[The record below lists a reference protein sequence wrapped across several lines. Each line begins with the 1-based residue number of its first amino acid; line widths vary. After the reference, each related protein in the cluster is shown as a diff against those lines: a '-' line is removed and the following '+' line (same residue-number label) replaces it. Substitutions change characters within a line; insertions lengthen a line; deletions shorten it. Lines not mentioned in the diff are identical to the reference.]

1 MVGAWYNL
9 IIKEVWLG
17 SILSLR
23 SLDFNFLKM
32 KGVIILSDKKYLNFE
47 TVKRILASSEE
58 DYSCDLSEAIIV
70 ALKDSAH
77 YTADDKT
84 LEEWKNSN
92 TDWGKAAYIIQ
103 TGIRRD
109 SFDIICTMSKSHGE
123 YVPIIFEYTKEIPFY
138 LIKEFLTFENEK
150 IAYAVARWCK
160 NKIIP
165 RDEVKEWLKSS
176 NPILRTAGLYAN
188 IGKKLPNPDYGSWV
202 DFVANPEILDALSI
216 YFKNTR
222 KLNWCILDNWYI
234 ESTEVS
240 IRALIMDIVGARRGG
255 VALLSRGLK
264 DDSAN
269 VRESASRAFYRK
281 RISLARIGCFRK
293 SNPFLSAKR
302 VASMYALARH
312 KNAPIKWL
320 VDGLKDANS
329 DVVAAARFASSQ
341 LGLPPFKVV
350 EIDEN
355 VYKKCLG
362 DVIVIAEIP
371 KDAETRGNQGKY
383 CRSNK
388 AKIVDI
394 IGDFYGEKIG
404 ISCYDNDVRYQIGDY
419 VKIPDFDFHENR
431 FFVPG
436 FYFFLTFLEAK
447 ETSSYTL

>member
-1 MVGAWYNL
+1 M
-9 IIKEVWLG
+9 WLG

-47 TVKRILASSEE
+47 TIKRILASSEE
-58 DYSCDLSEAIIV
+58 DYSCDLSEAITV

-109 SFDIICTMSKSHGE
+109 SFDIICTMSESRGE
-123 YVPIIFEYTKEIPFY
+123 YTPIIFEYTKEIPFY
-138 LIKEFLTFENEK
+138 LIKELLTFENEK

-176 NPILRTAGLYAN
+176 NPVLRTAGLYAN
-188 IGKKLPNPDYGSWV
+188 IGKKLPNPDYDSWV
-202 DFVANPEILDALSI
+202 DFVTNPEILNALSV

-240 IRALIMDIVGARRGG
+240 IRVLIMDVVGIRRGG

-264 DDSAN
+264 DDSVH
-269 VRESASRAFYRK
+269 VRDSASRAFYRK

-293 SNPFLSAKR
+293 SNSFLSAKR

-404 ISCYDNDVRYQIGDY
+404 ISCYNNDVRYQIGDY

-447 ETSSYTL
+447 GTSSYTL

>member
-1 MVGAWYNL
+1 M
-9 IIKEVWLG
+9 
-17 SILSLR
+17 
-23 SLDFNFLKM
+23 
-32 KGVIILSDKKYLNFE
+32 SDKKYLNFE

-58 DYSCDLSEAIIV
+58 DYNYDLSEAIAV

-109 SFDIICTMSKSHGE
+109 SFDIICTMSESREE
-123 YVPIIFEYTKEIPFY
+123 YVPIIFEYAKEIPFY
-138 LIKEFLTFENEK
+138 LIKELLTFENEK

-165 RDEVKEWLKSS
+165 RDKVKEWLKSS
-176 NPILRTAGLYAN
+176 NPVSRTAGLYAN
-188 IGKKLPNPDYGSWV
+188 IGKKLPNPDYDSWV
-202 DFVANPEILDALSI
+202 DFVANPEIFNALSI

-264 DDSAN
+264 DDSAH

-281 RISLARIGCFRK
+281 HISLVRIGCFRK

-320 VDGLKDANS
+320 VDGLKDANP

-341 LGLPPFKVV
+341 LGLPPFKMV

-447 ETSSYTL
+447 GTSSYTL